1 MNHQTT
7 VTVYFVDISGQSP
20 LIVNSTH
27 NKFNSMMMGALI
39 QRKGNGPDVSVTVT
53 GCWCANSNYW
63 DASLRRSEGS
73 NSIKAAHML
82 M

>member
-1 MNHQTT
+1 
-7 VTVYFVDISGQSP
+7 
-20 LIVNSTH
+20 
-27 NKFNSMMMGALI
+27 MMGALI